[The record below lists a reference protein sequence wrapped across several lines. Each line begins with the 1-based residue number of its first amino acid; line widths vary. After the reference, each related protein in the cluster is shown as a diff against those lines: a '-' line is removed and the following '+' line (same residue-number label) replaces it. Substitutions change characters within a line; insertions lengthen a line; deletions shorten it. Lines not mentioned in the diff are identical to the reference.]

1 MLARCTQKLV
11 ERAGPQGKILHPPYR
26 KTYLYINEIFEQTAS
41 GYDME
46 VGAPL
51 VEISEQ
57 SDGLRRILDFID
69 EYEGIARG
77 SRLAL
82 TGKEHVNQ
90 IVKGNCHLKHPDILG
105 HLHVEIEIVVK
116 LLAKL
121 VDNRCLAH
129 LPCTS

>member
-26 KTYLYINEIFEQTAS
+26 KTHLYINEIFEQTAS

-57 SDGLRRILDFID
+57 PDGLRRILDFID

-82 TGKEHVNQ
+82 TGKEHVDQ
-90 IVKGNCHLKHPDILG
+90 IVKGNILTFSAISMLK
-105 HLHVEIEIVVK
+105 
-116 LLAKL
+116 
-121 VDNRCLAH
+121 
-129 LPCTS
+129 

>member
-1 MLARCTQKLV
+1 
-11 ERAGPQGKILHPPYR
+11 
-26 KTYLYINEIFEQTAS
+26 
-41 GYDME
+41 ME

-57 SDGLRRILDFID
+57 PDGLRRILDFID

-77 SRLAL
+77 SRLTL
-82 TGKEHVNQ
+82 TGKEHVDQ